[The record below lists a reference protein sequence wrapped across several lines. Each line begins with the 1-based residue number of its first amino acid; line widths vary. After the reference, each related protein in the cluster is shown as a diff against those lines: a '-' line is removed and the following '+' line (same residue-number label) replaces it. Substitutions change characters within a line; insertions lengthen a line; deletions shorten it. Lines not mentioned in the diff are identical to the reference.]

1 MNSNQIIAGPNENSR
16 VITAENLDDE
26 ESSDTWSLSVFNKN
40 QGSEVFLILIL
51 KVFQN
56 LPKIQKVNK

>member
-26 ESSDTWSLSVFNKN
+26 ESSDTLRPSVFNKN
-40 QGSEVFLILIL
+40 LGSEVF
-51 KVFQN
+51 
-56 LPKIQKVNK
+56 